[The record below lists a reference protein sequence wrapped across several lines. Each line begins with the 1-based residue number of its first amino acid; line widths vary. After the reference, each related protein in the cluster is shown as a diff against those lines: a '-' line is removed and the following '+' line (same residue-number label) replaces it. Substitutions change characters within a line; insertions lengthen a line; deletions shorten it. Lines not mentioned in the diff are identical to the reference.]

1 MQYYISKRKEFIMS
15 YEVIARI
22 NVSMPSGRKIVRE
35 LENKKAVTMEYP
47 IPEAIAGQ
55 KFYTIEE
62 VFSEVEKELNNHYG
76 TNLKLKY

>member
-1 MQYYISKRKEFIMS
+1 
-15 YEVIARI
+15 
-22 NVSMPSGRKIVRE
+22 
-35 LENKKAVTMEYP
+35 MEYP

-62 VFSEVEKELNNHYG
+62 VFSEVEKELNEHYG